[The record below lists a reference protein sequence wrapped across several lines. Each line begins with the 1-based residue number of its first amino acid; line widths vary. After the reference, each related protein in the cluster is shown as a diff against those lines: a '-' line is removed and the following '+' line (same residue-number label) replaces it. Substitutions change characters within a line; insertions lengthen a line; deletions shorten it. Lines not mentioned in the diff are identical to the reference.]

1 LELLRTTPPALT
13 SLQRRLVGLT
23 AVVVAL
29 TRVWARSRSLWDWD
43 EALFSIA
50 VGNYDVVLHHPH
62 PPGFPLY
69 IALAKFIRF
78 FVHSDFQALQA
89 ITTIAAVTLFPLLFW
104 LARELHFPFRTAFLG
119 SRFLGAAAV

>member
-1 LELLRTTPPALT
+1 MKHII
-13 SLQRRLVGLT
+13 VGT

-29 TRVWARSRSLWDWD
+29 TRIWARSRSLWDWD

-69 IALAKFIRF
+69 IALA
-78 FVHSDFQALQA
+78 QPN
-89 ITTIAAVTLFPLLFW
+89 TAAVMMDT
-104 LARELHFPFRTAFLG
+104 
-119 SRFLGAAAV
+119 